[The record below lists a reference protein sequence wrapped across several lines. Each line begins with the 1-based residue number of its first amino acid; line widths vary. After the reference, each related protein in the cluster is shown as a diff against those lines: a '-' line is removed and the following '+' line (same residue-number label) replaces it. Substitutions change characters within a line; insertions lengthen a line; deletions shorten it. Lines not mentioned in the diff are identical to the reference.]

1 MSTAT
6 EKRVNVTPVS
16 DRVSWK
22 FWLGLVVLL
31 GATGYI
37 VTSSMG
43 STVHY
48 YDVSQVAGDQS
59 MVGNPMRLRGL
70 VVENSHRVREG
81 TLDEHI
87 FLLGLDQK
95 TITVLYKG
103 ALPDQFQDGASVI
116 ATGQMRDSE
125 TFEADAITAQ
135 CPSRYE
141 NAAPTAAANR
151 ETMGESTPTMGGP
164 VAPAAD
170 ENEPVGPY
178 LGRPESSGSNE

>member
-6 EKRVNVTPVS
+6 EKRIRVAAPATEG
-16 DRVSWK
+16 VSWK
-22 FWLGLVVLL
+22 FWVGLVVLM

-48 YDVSQVAGDQS
+48 YDVHQV
-59 MVGNPMRLRGL
+59 VGNDELVGGTMRLRGL
-70 VVENSHRVREG
+70 VVDGSHRVREG
-81 TLDEHI
+81 TLDEHL
-87 FLLGLDQK
+87 FLLGLEQQ
-95 TITVLYKG
+95 TVTVLFKG

-116 ATGQMRDSE
+116 ATGVLVDGQ

-141 NAAPTAAANR
+141 NEAPTAAANR
-151 ETMGESTPTMGGP
+151 EAMGADSATVVTPVM
-164 VAPAAD
+164 APPPGRDQPA
-170 ENEPVGPY
+170 GPY
-178 LGRPESSGSNE
+178 LRRTEAGD